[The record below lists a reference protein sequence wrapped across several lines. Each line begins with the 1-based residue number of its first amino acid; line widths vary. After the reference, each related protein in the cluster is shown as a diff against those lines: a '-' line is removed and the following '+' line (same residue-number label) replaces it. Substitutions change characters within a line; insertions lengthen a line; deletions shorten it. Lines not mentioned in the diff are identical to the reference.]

1 MWGRKRGKRRI
12 ALYNNNSKMC
22 LLLLA
27 VSDLLDLPDD
37 GIDLAD
43 APGVD
48 GSALLLAGLS
58 ADVGGNVV
66 KDGGEGDV
74 DNVSLAEGGGNG
86 ELVLIKFVQGLGVEV
101 ADEEL
106 GTVIGVSAVLFEED
120 SVEVSS
126 LSLSSSTAESETVS
140 GGNVA
145 GKSTLGG
152 AVDEALAD
160 EDLSA
165 DDDGG
170 GGEEL
175 GVDNGHGSDE
185 GENNKDSLHFAA
197 SGFV

>member
-1 MWGRKRGKRRI
+1 MENEKKSFM
-12 ALYNNNSKMC
+12 N
-22 LLLLA
+22 
-27 VSDLLDLPDD
+27 
-37 GIDLAD
+37 
-43 APGVD
+43 
-48 GSALLLAGLS
+48 
-58 ADVGGNVV
+58 
-66 KDGGEGDV
+66 
-74 DNVSLAEGGGNG
+74 
-86 ELVLIKFVQGLGVEV
+86 ELTYIKFVQGLGVEV

>member
-1 MWGRKRGKRRI
+1 MF
-12 ALYNNNSKMC
+12 LF
-22 LLLLA
+22 LLA
-27 VSDLLDLPDD
+27 VSNLLDLSDD

-48 GSALLLAGLS
+48 GSALLLTGLS

-66 KDGGEGDV
+66 KDAWEGDI

-86 ELVLIKFVQGLGVEV
+86 ELVLIKLVQGLGVEV

-106 GTVIGVSAVLFEED
+106 GTVIGVFAVLFEED
-120 SVEVSS
+120 GVEVSS
-126 LSLSSSTAESETVS
+126 LSLSSSTAESKSKSVS
-140 GGNVA
+140 VSNVA
-145 GKSTLGG
+145 GESTLGG

-170 GGEEL
+170 GGDEL
-175 GVDNGHGSDE
+175 GVDDGHGSDE
-185 GENNKDSLHFAA
+185 GENNKDGLHFAV